1 MILEDIKM
9 PFELPKEIYNGKIN
23 EIELNRAQNSCV
35 IGGSEVLPFL
45 SFEGKINKSIPIAIE
60 ITDIVP
66 EWPETVTK
74 IYNGVISDTAKW
86 ARFCQDELK
95 PDMICLRLI
104 GTHPDQGDRSPE
116 EARKTV
122 EAVIAATDL
131 PLIVLGSNSV
141 EKDSEVIKLCAE
153 PLANTGS
160 IIGKAQEK
168 NYKTFAAVANAFNLK
183 LIALSD
189 LDINLSKQLNIL
201 LTQAGF
207 DISNII
213 IDAMSSTLGYGLE
226 YTYSVM
232 ERIRLA
238 ALQQNDTMMQAPMIA
253 DVSEVTWKTK
263 EAKATSEEQPA
274 WGDSARRGP
283 LWETITALAFLIAGA
298 DVIIVRHPKSLA
310 DLRKAVADLMQ

>member
-1 MILEDIKM
+1 MA
-9 PFELPKEIYNGKIN
+9 FVVPKEVYNGKIN
-23 EIELNRAQNSCV
+23 EIVLTREGKTCH

-45 SFEGKINKSIPIAIE
+45 SFEGNINKSIPVAIE
-60 ITDIVP
+60 ITDIEP
-66 EWPETVTK
+66 EGWPEEIK
-74 IYNGVISDTAKW
+74 ESYGGIMSDPAKW

-104 GTHPDQGDRSPE
+104 GTHPDQGDRTPE

-122 EAVIAATDL
+122 EAVISSTDL
-131 PLIVLGSNSV
+131 PLIVLGSNSI
-141 EKDSEVIKLCAE
+141 EKDVEVIKICAE

-168 NYKTFAAVANAFNLK
+168 NYKTFAAVANAFNLR

-207 DISNII
+207 DASNII

-238 ALQQNDTMMQAPMIA
+238 ALQQNDTMMQMPMIA

-263 EAKATSEEQPA
+263 EAKATKEEQPG
-274 WGDSARRGP
+274 WGDSSRRGI
-283 LWETITALAFLIAGA
+283 LWETLTALSFLMAGA
-298 DVIIVRHPKSLA
+298 DLVVVRHPKTMENI
-310 DLRKAVADLMQ
+310 RKALTDLM

>member
-1 MILEDIKM
+1 MAFVI
-9 PFELPKEIYNGKIN
+9 PKETYNGKIN
-23 EIELNRAQNSCV
+23 EVILTRGEKSCN
-35 IGGSEVLPFL
+35 IGGGEVLPFL
-45 SFEGKINKSIPIAIE
+45 SFEGKINRSVPVAIE
-60 ITDIVP
+60 ITDIPP
-66 EWPETVTK
+66 EGWPEEITK
-74 IYNGVISDTAKW
+74 QYGDVIFDTIKW
-86 ARFCQDELK
+86 AQFCESELK

-122 EAVIAATDL
+122 EGLLSATST
-131 PLIVLGSNSV
+131 PLIVFGSNSV
-141 EKDSEVIKLCAE
+141 EKDSEVIKSCAE

-168 NYKTFAAVANAFNLK
+168 NYKTFAAVANAFNLR
-183 LIALSD
+183 LVALSD

-207 DISNII
+207 DASNII

-238 ALQQNDTMMQAPMIA
+238 ALQQNDTMMQMPMIA

-263 EAKATSEEQPA
+263 EARANQEEQPA
-274 WGDSARRGP
+274 WGDASRRGV
-283 LWETITALAFLIAGA
+283 LWETMTALSFVIAGA
-298 DVIIVRHPKSLA
+298 DLAVVRHPKSMLNI
-310 DLRKAVADLMQ
+310 KKVIGDLM

>member
-1 MILEDIKM
+1 MA
-9 PFELPKEIYNGKIN
+9 FTVPKEVYNGKIN
-23 EIELNRAQNSCV
+23 QIELTRGDNTCL
-35 IGGSEVLPFL
+35 IGGGEVLPFL
-45 SFEGKINKSIPIAIE
+45 SFEGKINKSIPVALEILDIAPE
-60 ITDIVP
+60 
-66 EWPETVTK
+66 EWPEEIK
-74 IYNGVISDTAKW
+74 KHYDGVMSDPGKW

-95 PDMICLRLI
+95 PDMICLRLL
-104 GTHPDQGDRSPE
+104 GTHPDQGDRTPQ

-122 EAVIAATDL
+122 EAVLSATDL
-131 PLIVLGSNSV
+131 PLIVCGSNAV
-141 EKDSEVIKLCAE
+141 EKDSEIIKICAE

-207 DISNII
+207 EGSNII

-238 ALQQNDTMMQAPMIA
+238 ALQQNDTMMQMPMIA

-263 EAKATSEEQPA
+263 EAKAAQDEQPA
-274 WGDSARRGP
+274 WGDASRRGY
-283 LWETITALAFLIAGA
+283 LWETLTALAFIMAGG
-298 DVIIVRHPKSLA
+298 DLVVVRHPRTMENIK
-310 DLRKAVADLMQ
+310 KVVADLS